1 MPARSPQFQRPKC
14 HTSPR
19 GLLAMA
25 QAAFLPHMPRPET
38 EAGIIPVVD
47 SHGALRLQRVLSIF
61 ITYTIPFFVATEHQL
76 L

>member
-1 MPARSPQFQRPKC
+1 
-14 HTSPR
+14 
-19 GLLAMA
+19 MA

-47 SHGALRLQRVLSIF
+47 SHGARLQRVLSHFFCPVIV
-61 ITYTIPFFVATEHQL
+61 TIEHQL

>member
-1 MPARSPQFQRPKC
+1 
-14 HTSPR
+14 
-19 GLLAMA
+19 MA